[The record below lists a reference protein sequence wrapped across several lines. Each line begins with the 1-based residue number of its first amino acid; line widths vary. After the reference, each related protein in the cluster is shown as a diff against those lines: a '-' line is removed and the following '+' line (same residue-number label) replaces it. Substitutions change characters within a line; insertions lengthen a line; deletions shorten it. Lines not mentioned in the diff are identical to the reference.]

1 MLLPIGAPGFV
12 PPCIRHRRLPF
23 TAEDRHSPP
32 ERVSAVF
39 VYGIA
44 QRICQTDPAEKLGK
58 VLKPLRKGRQP
69 AITDLIPL
77 RRMING
83 AEEDYARPITR
94 LTLVTS

>member
-1 MLLPIGAPGFV
+1 M
-12 PPCIRHRRLPF
+12 
-23 TAEDRHSPP
+23 
-32 ERVSAVF
+32 
-39 VYGIA
+39 
-44 QRICQTDPAEKLGK
+44 
-58 VLKPLRKGRQP
+58 LKPLRKGRQP